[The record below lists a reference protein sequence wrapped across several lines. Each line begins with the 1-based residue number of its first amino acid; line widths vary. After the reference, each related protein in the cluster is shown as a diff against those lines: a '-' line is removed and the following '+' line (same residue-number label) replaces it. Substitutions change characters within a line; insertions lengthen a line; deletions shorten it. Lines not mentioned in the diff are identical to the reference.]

1 MVVRRVGAANV
12 PRDGILSGAQ
22 RARVLSEKRR
32 PHGDARNGGRVGGD
46 GGGQD
51 RSSAEGDVHVQ
62 AVTHETDAGVRLA
75 GGRLH
80 PPEEEGG
87 DGRHGGSSEAGAVPP
102 PPYAEY

>member
-1 MVVRRVGAANV
+1 M
-12 PRDGILSGAQ
+12 
-22 RARVLSEKRR
+22 VLSEKRQAAR
-32 PHGDARNGGRVGGD
+32 DTRNGGRPGGD

-51 RSSAEGDVHVQ
+51 RSSAEGDVQ
-62 AVTHETDAGVRLA
+62 AVSYETDGGVRLA
-75 GGRLH
+75 GGRLR